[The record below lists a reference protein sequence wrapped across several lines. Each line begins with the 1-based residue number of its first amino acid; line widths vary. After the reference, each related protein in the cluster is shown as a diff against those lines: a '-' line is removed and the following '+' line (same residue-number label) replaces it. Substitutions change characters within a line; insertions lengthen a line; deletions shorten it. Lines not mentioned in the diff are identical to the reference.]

1 MRNYNKALKKEA
13 LFRFQVSIIA
23 RIYTILENYHNLPR
37 NVIENNLLLI

>member
-13 LFRFQVSIIA
+13 SFRFQVSIIA
-23 RIYTILENYHNLPR
+23 LIYTIFENYHNLPR